1 MIDIVAENGWL
12 ASTLRIMQLLQ
23 MVIQARWIDE
33 PAVITLPHINKE
45 HLPLFSSLPA
55 PLPVLCATTINNYN
69 RLVKAFSKE
78 FHEEQI
84 HQVNLYYTFRFLYFF
99 LSYSMEKHLLYS
111 KFLLLDTS
119 SYQTNANA
127 VYRFNVTWELGGWY
141 RKKNTAT
148 NEL

>member
-1 MIDIVAENGWL
+1 MIDIAAEKGWL

-23 MVIQARWIDE
+23 MIIQARWIDE

-55 PLPVLCATTINNYN
+55 PLPVLCAATINNYS
-69 RLVKAFSKE
+69 RLTKALSKE

-99 LSYSMEKHLLYS
+99 LFLVLFKGIYSISNFSYIRYIKLSNKCQCCVS
-111 KFLLLDTS
+111 I
-119 SYQTNANA
+119 
-127 VYRFNVTWELGGWY
+127 
-141 RKKNTAT
+141 
-148 NEL
+148 